1 MRRCLKPQCLHKSIP
16 HHVHPV
22 IWRPTCLMR
31 LDRMGGN
38 TLPKP
43 ELSQPPIRHARLDS
57 VKVRNEPVPRENP
70 ASPNLMSLVRFSIG
84 CPAVYFHSYN
94 PSWDTAGC
102 MACKLECPV

>member
-1 MRRCLKPQCLHKSIP
+1 MRKCLEPQCLHKSIP

-22 IWRPTCLMR
+22 VWRPACFMR

-43 ELSQPPIRHARLDS
+43 ELSQHPDKHVRLDT
-57 VKVRNEPVPRENP
+57 VKVRNEPVPHGNP
-70 ASPNLMSLVRFSIG
+70 TSQNLLSLVQFSIG
-84 CPAVYFHSYN
+84 CPVVYFLSYN

-102 MACKLECPV
+102 MACKLEYPV